1 MRRSAVRSRSAPP
14 AFAREAA
21 KAGRLPRA
29 TARQAPRQ
37 SFKQQVGTSH
47 PFHLAPAEPAP
58 LKRLRL
64 PERPHMLN
72 PIAWII
78 VEIIDIYV
86 WVVIAAVVV
95 SWLIAFGVINLYNQT
110 ARQIVHILE
119 VLTEPFLRRIRRIV
133 PPIGGLDLS
142 PLILILLLYFIRY
155 AIFWAS
161 VRFGI

>member
-1 MRRSAVRSRSAPP
+1 
-14 AFAREAA
+14 
-21 KAGRLPRA
+21 
-29 TARQAPRQ
+29 
-37 SFKQQVGTSH
+37 
-47 PFHLAPAEPAP
+47 
-58 LKRLRL
+58 
-64 PERPHMLN
+64 MLN

-161 VRFGI
+161 VRYGI

>member
-1 MRRSAVRSRSAPP
+1 
-14 AFAREAA
+14 
-21 KAGRLPRA
+21 
-29 TARQAPRQ
+29 
-37 SFKQQVGTSH
+37 
-47 PFHLAPAEPAP
+47 
-58 LKRLRL
+58 
-64 PERPHMLN
+64 MLN
-72 PIAWII
+72 PIAWLI

-142 PLILILLLYFIRY
+142 PLILILILYFIRY

>member
-1 MRRSAVRSRSAPP
+1 
-14 AFAREAA
+14 
-21 KAGRLPRA
+21 
-29 TARQAPRQ
+29 
-37 SFKQQVGTSH
+37 
-47 PFHLAPAEPAP
+47 
-58 LKRLRL
+58 
-64 PERPHMLN
+64 MLN
-72 PIAWII
+72 PIASII

>member
-1 MRRSAVRSRSAPP
+1 
-14 AFAREAA
+14 
-21 KAGRLPRA
+21 
-29 TARQAPRQ
+29 
-37 SFKQQVGTSH
+37 
-47 PFHLAPAEPAP
+47 
-58 LKRLRL
+58 
-64 PERPHMLN
+64 MLN

-142 PLILILLLYFIRY
+142 PLILILLLYFVRY

>member
-1 MRRSAVRSRSAPP
+1 
-14 AFAREAA
+14 
-21 KAGRLPRA
+21 
-29 TARQAPRQ
+29 
-37 SFKQQVGTSH
+37 
-47 PFHLAPAEPAP
+47 
-58 LKRLRL
+58 
-64 PERPHMLN
+64 MLN
-72 PIAWII
+72 PIAWLI

>member
-1 MRRSAVRSRSAPP
+1 
-14 AFAREAA
+14 
-21 KAGRLPRA
+21 
-29 TARQAPRQ
+29 
-37 SFKQQVGTSH
+37 
-47 PFHLAPAEPAP
+47 
-58 LKRLRL
+58 
-64 PERPHMLN
+64 MLN

-119 VLTEPFLRRIRRIV
+119 VLTEPLLRRIRRIV

>member
-1 MRRSAVRSRSAPP
+1 
-14 AFAREAA
+14 
-21 KAGRLPRA
+21 
-29 TARQAPRQ
+29 
-37 SFKQQVGTSH
+37 
-47 PFHLAPAEPAP
+47 
-58 LKRLRL
+58 
-64 PERPHMLN
+64 MLN

>member
-1 MRRSAVRSRSAPP
+1 
-14 AFAREAA
+14 
-21 KAGRLPRA
+21 
-29 TARQAPRQ
+29 
-37 SFKQQVGTSH
+37 
-47 PFHLAPAEPAP
+47 
-58 LKRLRL
+58 
-64 PERPHMLN
+64 MLN

-161 VRFGI
+161 VRFSI

>member
-1 MRRSAVRSRSAPP
+1 
-14 AFAREAA
+14 
-21 KAGRLPRA
+21 
-29 TARQAPRQ
+29 
-37 SFKQQVGTSH
+37 
-47 PFHLAPAEPAP
+47 
-58 LKRLRL
+58 
-64 PERPHMLN
+64 MLN

-78 VEIIDIYV
+78 VEVIDIYV

-142 PLILILLLYFIRY
+142 PLILILVLYFIRY

-161 VRFGI
+161 VQYGI

>member
-1 MRRSAVRSRSAPP
+1 
-14 AFAREAA
+14 
-21 KAGRLPRA
+21 
-29 TARQAPRQ
+29 
-37 SFKQQVGTSH
+37 
-47 PFHLAPAEPAP
+47 
-58 LKRLRL
+58 
-64 PERPHMLN
+64 MLN

-142 PLILILLLYFIRY
+142 PLILILILYFIRY
-155 AIFWAS
+155 AIVWAS
-161 VRFGI
+161 VQYGI

>member
-1 MRRSAVRSRSAPP
+1 
-14 AFAREAA
+14 
-21 KAGRLPRA
+21 
-29 TARQAPRQ
+29 
-37 SFKQQVGTSH
+37 
-47 PFHLAPAEPAP
+47 
-58 LKRLRL
+58 
-64 PERPHMLN
+64 MLN

-119 VLTEPFLRRIRRIV
+119 VLTEPLLRRIRRIV

-161 VRFGI
+161 VRYGI

>member
-1 MRRSAVRSRSAPP
+1 
-14 AFAREAA
+14 
-21 KAGRLPRA
+21 
-29 TARQAPRQ
+29 
-37 SFKQQVGTSH
+37 
-47 PFHLAPAEPAP
+47 
-58 LKRLRL
+58 
-64 PERPHMLN
+64 MLN

-119 VLTEPFLRRIRRIV
+119 VLTEPLLRRIRRIV

-142 PLILILLLYFIRY
+142 PLILILLLYFVRY